1 MVKAGMKQSS
11 SSVVLGVTG
20 GIGSGKSTVS
30 RILEEMGAFIIDADI
45 ISKQVVMPGEKA
57 LQELT
62 ETFGIDIVDDRGQLK
77 RKKLA
82 ELVFNDQ
89 EKLKKLNA
97 IVHKY
102 VTERIKDNVKEQLTN
117 KTEVIVI
124 DAPIPVKN
132 GFLDQCHRIWT
143 VTADRE
149 LRIKRIMER
158 NGMTYEE
165 AVSRINSQMKEQEYI
180 AIADTVITNNDDYSH
195 LKEEVQSQLSRL
207 LG

>member
-1 MVKAGMKQSS
+1 
-11 SSVVLGVTG
+11 
-20 GIGSGKSTVS
+20 
-30 RILEEMGAFIIDADI
+30 MGAFIIDADI
-45 ISKQVVMPGEKA
+45 LSRDVVMPGQKA

-62 ETFGIDIVDDRGQLK
+62 GTFGSDIIDEWGQLR

-82 ELVFNDQ
+82 ELVFNNQ
-89 EKLKKLNA
+89 ERLNKLNA

-102 VTERIKDNVKEQLTN
+102 VSERIKDNVKEQLSK

-124 DAPIPVKN
+124 DAPIPVKE
-132 GFLDQCHRIWT
+132 GFLDQCQQVWT

-149 LRIKRIMER
+149 LRINRIMER

-165 AVSRINSQMKEQEYI
+165 AVSRINSQLNEQEYI
-180 AIADTVITNNDDYSH
+180 AIADTVINNNDDYST
-195 LKEEVQSQLSRL
+195 LKEVVKCQLSRL